1 MMVLVTLL
9 LFLLSIVL
17 AQPTWGL
24 HLEEKWDYAP
34 MIMIPA
40 GPFIRGSTKESG
52 RLDEIPQM
60 EIYLDGF
67 LIDKYEVTNHQY
79 IEFLLATRHKEPF
92 NVYSEGPLSAE
103 LGIDHLPV
111 VQVTWNDAED
121 YCLWIGK
128 RLPTEAEWEKAARG
142 NDGRIYPWGNSLPT
156 EDHANYD
163 REWDDGLALRLIG
176 SFPSGESPYGVRDM
190 SGNVREWVQDWYSE
204 DYYKESPNRNPMGP
218 GSGLLK
224 VIRGGSWHSLESDIR
239 VTARGKGGF
248 ALKTHGVGF
257 RCARDLN
264 SKQEKQKSQL
274 D

>member
-1 MMVLVTLL
+1 MVLVSRL
-9 LFLLSIVL
+9 LFLISIIL
-17 AQPTWGL
+17 PAPSWGF
-24 HLEEKWDYAP
+24 HLEGKWDYTP

-40 GPFIRGSTKESG
+40 GPFLRGSPQGLG
-52 RLDEIPQM
+52 RLDESPQS
-60 EIYLDGF
+60 EIYLDAF
-67 LIDKYEVTNHQY
+67 FIDKYEVTNHQY
-79 IEFLLATRHKEPF
+79 SEFLVSTEHKQPF
-92 NVYSEGPLSAE
+92 NVYGEGPLSE
-103 LGIDHLPV
+103 EEGIDHLPV

-142 NDGRIYPWGNSLPT
+142 NDNRNFPWGNYPPSK
-156 EDHANYD
+156 DHANYD
-163 REWDDGLALRLIG
+163 REWDEGNALSLIG
-176 SFPSGESPYGVRDM
+176 HYPLGESAYGVRDM

-204 DYYKESPNRNPMGP
+204 DYYKESPKRNPKGP

-248 ALKTHGVGF
+248 ALKTHGIGF
-257 RCARDLN
+257 RCARDPSL
-264 SKQEKQKSQL
+264 KQGKKKSQL